1 MARFDDLAAFAAVAR
16 AGSFTRAAAQLGVTQ
31 SALSQTVRALERRL
45 DQKLLNRTTRSVGT
59 TEVGEQLFRTI
70 EPRFAEIETELTV
83 LGEMRGK
90 PMGTV
95 RITATEHAVRT
106 LIWPRLKP
114 WLRKYPDIKIEISSD
129 NRFADIVAERFD
141 IGIRLGDDVAK
152 DMIAVRIAPDLRLM
166 VVGSPEYFD
175 GHPRPT
181 LPQDL
186 ASHDCISLRLPTHG
200 GLLPWEF
207 KRGNRA
213 VNVHVKGRLVFN
225 QSDLI
230 VDAAL
235 AGHGVAW
242 LPEDIV
248 QKHVAAKRL
257 LSVLDDW
264 SITYPGYHLYYAS
277 RRSSPALSL
286 VIEALR
292 FRKPGRSSSVL

>member
-31 SALSQTVRALERRL
+31 SALSLTVRALERRL

-90 PMGTV
+90 PIGTV

-114 WLRKYPDIKIEISSD
+114 WLPTYPDIKIEISSD

-152 DMIAVRIAPDLRLM
+152 DMIAVRIAPDLRLI
-166 VVGSPEYFD
+166 VVGSPEYFAD
-175 GHPRPT
+175 HPRPT
-181 LPQDL
+181 SPQDL
-186 ASHDCISLRLPTHG
+186 ESHDCISLRLPTHG

-207 KRGNRA
+207 RRGNRA

-257 LSVLDDW
+257 LSALDDW

-292 FRKPGRSSSVL
+292 FTKAGRSSSVP